1 MNKYT
6 WKELSDPRRHLLA
19 VSSGVIGGSLLN
31 QKTEWGGYLLG
42 ALLAILVVKLF
53 IGDLDKGFQFSLY
66 DILFIV
72 LFGLEG
78 FLGAWLVR

>member
-72 LFGLEG
+72 LFGFEG

>member
-1 MNKYT
+1 MKAYT

-31 QKTEWGGYLLG
+31 QKLQWGGYLLG

-53 IGDLDKGFQFSLY
+53 IGDLDQGFQFSLY
-66 DILFIV
+66 DILFVV
-72 LFGLEG
+72 LFGFEG

>member
-1 MNKYT
+1 MTKYT